1 MNQTNQWTSKLGFI
15 MAAAGSAVGI
25 GAIWKF
31 PYVAGTSGGGA
42 FFLLFLLFT
51 VLIGLPL
58 LLAEFVIGRS
68 TQKDAI
74 SAYKQIAPKSRW
86 VWIGRLGVI
95 TSFIILSFYSV
106 VGGWIILYIY
116 RSATNQLIGST
127 NDYGTLFADTISKP
141 VSPVI
146 AQFIFIAV
154 TIIVVAKG
162 IQNGIEKANKYMFPS
177 LFILFI
183 VLIIRSLTLDG
194 AMEGVSFFLK
204 PDFSKI
210 TSESIL
216 YAMGQSFFA
225 ISIGISIMVTYS
237 SYLSKEESL
246 PRSGSWIALLNILVS
261 LFAGLAIFPAVFSI
275 GLEPTA
281 GPGLL
286 FNVLPA
292 VFEQIPFGG
301 LFLTVFLALFLF
313 ATLTSAFSLLENI
326 VAAVTKGATEKRVKV
341 TWVMGILIFFVGIPS
356 TLSFGILS
364 DVTFGGKILFD
375 ALDYLTINLLMP
387 FGALLISFFVSFR
400 MNKQEVFEEFTSGS
414 EKAKY
419 LFKGWIMLLR
429 YIIPV
434 VIIIVYLNT
443 FGVIK

>member
-42 FFLLFLLFT
+42 FLLIFLLFT
-51 VLIGLPL
+51 LLIGLPL

-74 SAYKQIAPKSRW
+74 SAYEKIAPGTAW

-106 VGGWIILYIY
+106 VGGWIVLYLY
-116 RSATNQLIGST
+116 RSVTNQLVGST
-127 NDYGTLFADTISKP
+127 DDYAALFNNTISSSF
-141 VSPVI
+141 SPVI
-146 AQFIFIAV
+146 GQLIFMII

-162 IQNGIEKANKYMFPS
+162 VQNGIEKANKYMFPA

-183 VLIIRSLTLDG
+183 ALIIRSLTLDG
-194 AMEGVSFFLK
+194 AMEGVAFFLN
-204 PDFSKI
+204 PDFTKL

-246 PRSGSWIALLNILVS
+246 QRSGGMIVGLNILVS
-261 LFAGLAIFPAVFSI
+261 IFAGLAIFPAVFSI

-301 LFLTVFLALFLF
+301 LFLTIFLALFLF
-313 ATLTSAFSLLENI
+313 ATLTSAFSLLETI
-326 VAAVTKGATEKRVKV
+326 VAAVTKGKSDKRTKAS
-341 TWVMGILIFFVGIPS
+341 WVMGILIFIVGVPS
-356 TLSFGILS
+356 ALSFGVLS
-364 DVTFGGKILFD
+364 DITFGGKILFD
-375 ALDYLTINLLMP
+375 ALDYLTLNILMP
-387 FGALLISFFVSFR
+387 FGALLISFFVSYR
-400 MNKQEVFEEFTSGS
+400 MDKKAVYEEFTSGS
-414 EKAKY
+414 RTAQH
-419 LFKGWIMLLR
+419 LFKAWMILLR
-429 YIIPV
+429 YIIPI
-434 VIIIVYLNT
+434 VIIIVYLHT
-443 FGVIK
+443 FGIL

>member
-42 FFLLFLLFT
+42 FLLVFLLFT
-51 VLIGLPL
+51 LLIGLPL

-74 SAYKQIAPKSRW
+74 SAYEKIAPGTAW

-106 VGGWIILYIY
+106 VGGWIILYLY
-116 RSATNQLIGST
+116 RSVTNQLVGST
-127 NDYGTLFADTISKP
+127 DDYAALFNNTISSSF
-141 VSPVI
+141 SPVI
-146 AQFIFIAV
+146 GQLIFMII

-162 IQNGIEKANKYMFPS
+162 VQNGIEKANKYMFPA

-183 VLIIRSLTLDG
+183 ALIIRSLTLDG
-194 AMEGVSFFLK
+194 AMEGVAFFLN
-204 PDFSKI
+204 PDFTKL

-246 PRSGSWIALLNILVS
+246 QRSGGMIVGLNILVS
-261 LFAGLAIFPAVFSI
+261 IFAGLAIFPAVFSI

-301 LFLTVFLALFLF
+301 LFLTIFLALFLF
-313 ATLTSAFSLLENI
+313 ATLTSAFSLLETI
-326 VAAVTKGATEKRVKV
+326 VAAVTKGKSDKRTKAS
-341 TWVMGILIFFVGIPS
+341 WVMGILIFIVGVPS
-356 TLSFGILS
+356 ALSFGVLS
-364 DVTFGGKILFD
+364 DITFGGKILFD
-375 ALDYLTINLLMP
+375 ALDYLTLNILMP
-387 FGALLISFFVSFR
+387 FGALLISFFVSYR
-400 MNKQEVFEEFTSGS
+400 MDKKAVYEEFTSGS
-414 EKAKY
+414 RTAQH
-419 LFKGWIMLLR
+419 LFKAWMILLR
-429 YIIPV
+429 YIIPI
-434 VIIIVYLNT
+434 VIIIVYLHT
-443 FGVIK
+443 FGIL

>member
-42 FFLLFLLFT
+42 FLLIFLLFT
-51 VLIGLPL
+51 LLIGLPL

-74 SAYKQIAPKSRW
+74 SAYEKIAPGTAW

-106 VGGWIILYIY
+106 VGGWIVLYLY
-116 RSATNQLIGST
+116 RSVTNQLVGST
-127 NDYGTLFADTISKP
+127 DDYAALFNNTISSSF
-141 VSPVI
+141 SPVI
-146 AQFIFIAV
+146 GQLIFMII

-162 IQNGIEKANKYMFPS
+162 VQNGIEKANKYMFPA

-183 VLIIRSLTLDG
+183 ALIIRSLTLDG
-194 AMEGVSFFLK
+194 AMEGVAFFLN
-204 PDFSKI
+204 PDFTKL

-246 PRSGSWIALLNILVS
+246 QRSGGMIVGLNILVS
-261 LFAGLAIFPAVFSI
+261 IFAGLAIFPAVFSI

-301 LFLTVFLALFLF
+301 LFLTIFLALFLF
-313 ATLTSAFSLLENI
+313 ATLTSAFSLLETI
-326 VAAVTKGATEKRVKV
+326 VAAVTKGKSDKRTKAS
-341 TWVMGILIFFVGIPS
+341 WVMGILIFIVGVPS
-356 TLSFGILS
+356 ALSFGVLS
-364 DVTFGGKILFD
+364 DITFGGKILFD
-375 ALDYLTINLLMP
+375 ALDYLTLNILMP
-387 FGALLISFFVSFR
+387 FGALLISFFVSYR
-400 MNKQEVFEEFTSGS
+400 MDKKAVYQEFTSGS
-414 EKAKY
+414 RTAQH
-419 LFKGWIMLLR
+419 LFKAWMILLR
-429 YIIPV
+429 YIIPI
-434 VIIIVYLNT
+434 VIIIVYLHT
-443 FGVIK
+443 FGIL

>member
-42 FFLLFLLFT
+42 FLLIFLLFT
-51 VLIGLPL
+51 LLIGLPL

-74 SAYKQIAPKSRW
+74 SAYEKIAPGTAW

-95 TSFIILSFYSV
+95 TSFVILSFYSV
-106 VGGWIILYIY
+106 VGGWIILYLY
-116 RSATNQLIGST
+116 RSVTNQLVGST
-127 NDYGTLFADTISKP
+127 DDYAALFSDTISSSF
-141 VSPVI
+141 SPVI
-146 AQFIFIAV
+146 GQLLFMII
-154 TIIVVAKG
+154 TIVVVAKG
-162 IQNGIEKANKYMFPS
+162 VQNGIEKANKYMFPA

-183 VLIIRSLTLDG
+183 ALIIRSLTLDG
-194 AMEGVSFFLK
+194 AMEGVAFFLN
-204 PDFSKI
+204 PDFTKL

-237 SYLSKEESL
+237 SYLNKEESL
-246 PRSGSWIALLNILVS
+246 QRSGGMIVGLNILVS
-261 LFAGLAIFPAVFSI
+261 IFAGLAIFPAVFSI

-301 LFLTVFLALFLF
+301 LFLTIFLALFLF
-313 ATLTSAFSLLENI
+313 ATLTSAFSLLETI
-326 VAAVTKGATEKRVKV
+326 VAAVTKGNSDKRTKASW
-341 TWVMGILIFFVGIPS
+341 TLGILIFIVGVPS
-356 TLSFGILS
+356 ALSFGVLS
-364 DVTFGGKILFD
+364 DMTFGGKILFD
-375 ALDYLTINLLMP
+375 ALDYLTLNILMP
-387 FGALLISFFVSFR
+387 FGALLISFFVSYR
-400 MNKQEVFEEFTSGS
+400 MDKKAVYEEFISGS
-414 EKAKY
+414 RTAKY
-419 LFKGWIMLLR
+419 LFKAWMILLR
-429 YIIPV
+429 YIIPI
-434 VIIIVYLNT
+434 VIVIVYLHT
-443 FGVIK
+443 FGVL

>member
-42 FFLLFLLFT
+42 FLLIFLLFT
-51 VLIGLPL
+51 LLIGLPL

-74 SAYKQIAPKSRW
+74 SAYEKIAPGTAW

-106 VGGWIILYIY
+106 VGGWIVLYLY
-116 RSATNQLIGST
+116 RSVTNQLVGST
-127 NDYGTLFADTISKP
+127 DDYAALFNNTISSSF
-141 VSPVI
+141 SPVI
-146 AQFIFIAV
+146 GQLIFMII

-162 IQNGIEKANKYMFPS
+162 VQNGIEKANKYMFPA

-183 VLIIRSLTLDG
+183 ALIIRSLTLDG
-194 AMEGVSFFLK
+194 AMEGVAFFLS
-204 PDFSKI
+204 PDFTKL

-246 PRSGSWIALLNILVS
+246 QRSGGMIVGLNILVS
-261 LFAGLAIFPAVFSI
+261 IFAGLAIFPAVFSI

-301 LFLTVFLALFLF
+301 LFLTIFLALFLF
-313 ATLTSAFSLLENI
+313 ATLTSAFSLLETI
-326 VAAVTKGATEKRVKV
+326 VAAVTKGKSDKRTKAS
-341 TWVMGILIFFVGIPS
+341 WVMGILIFIVGVPS
-356 TLSFGILS
+356 ALSFGVLS
-364 DVTFGGKILFD
+364 DITFGGKILFD
-375 ALDYLTINLLMP
+375 ALDYLTLNILMP
-387 FGALLISFFVSFR
+387 FGALLISFFVSYR
-400 MNKQEVFEEFTSGS
+400 MDKKAVYEEFTSGS
-414 EKAKY
+414 RTAQH
-419 LFKGWIMLLR
+419 LFKAWMILLR
-429 YIIPV
+429 YIIPI
-434 VIIIVYLNT
+434 VIIIVYLHT
-443 FGVIK
+443 FGIL